1 MFLLN
6 GNPLQL
12 DVPFT
17 HDEIQYPANWLRL
30 ASPED
35 RAAIG
40 ITEVAEPER
49 YDDRFYWGVG
59 NPKDLGGL
67 KVQWTK
73 QVDQIAYSLL
83 VQTDWMV
90 VRKAE
95 ANVDVPA
102 ATATYRAAVRA
113 DANTNRSAVNA
124 AADVE
129 ALIAAI
135 AAFVWPVDPNAP
147 VL

>member
-59 NPKDLGGL
+59 NPKDLDGL
-67 KVQWTK
+67 KTQWIS
-73 QVDQIAYSLL
+73 QVNQTAYSLL

-95 ANVDVPA
+95 TAVDVPA
-102 ATATYRAAVRA
+102 ATLTYRAAVRA
-113 DANTNRSAVNA
+113 AAVTIKAALTAATDVPALVTAVTNM
-124 AADVE
+124 
-129 ALIAAI
+129 
-135 AAFVWPVDPNAP
+135 VWPEA
-147 VL
+147 

>member
-6 GNPLQL
+6 GTPLQL

-17 HDEIQYPANWLRL
+17 HDDIQYPANWLRL
-30 ASPED
+30 STPEEK
-35 RAAIG
+35 AVIG

-59 NPKDLGGL
+59 NPKDLDGL
-67 KVQWTK
+67 KAQWIS
-73 QVDQIAYSLL
+73 QVNQTAYSLL

-95 ANVDVPA
+95 TNVDVP
-102 ATATYRAAVRA
+102 TETLTYRAAVRTA
-113 DANTNRSAVNA
+113 VVTNRTAIINA
-124 AADVE
+124 SDVP
-129 ALIAAI
+129 ALVSVATNMS
-135 AAFVWPVDPNAP
+135 WPSGA
-147 VL
+147 

>member
-12 DVPFT
+12 DVPFM
-17 HDEIQYPANWLRL
+17 HDDIQYPANWLRL
-30 ASPED
+30 STPED
-35 RAAIG
+35 KAAIG

-59 NPKDLGGL
+59 NPKDLDGL
-67 KVQWTK
+67 KTQWIN
-73 QVDQIAYSLL
+73 QVNQTAYSLL

-95 ANVDVPA
+95 VGTDIPA
-102 ATATYRAAVRA
+102 DTGTYRASVRTAAVANRA
-113 DANTNRSAVNA
+113 AIAA
-124 AADVE
+124 AADVP
-129 ALIAAI
+129 ALVTAVTNM
-135 AAFVWPVDPNAP
+135 VWPEA
-147 VL
+147 